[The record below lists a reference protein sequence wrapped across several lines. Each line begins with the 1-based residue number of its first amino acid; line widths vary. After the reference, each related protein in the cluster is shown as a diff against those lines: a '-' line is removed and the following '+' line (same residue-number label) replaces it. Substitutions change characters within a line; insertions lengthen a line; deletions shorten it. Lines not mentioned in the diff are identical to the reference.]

1 MLDDNLIS
9 LKLQRLPNDLGNF
22 PPSSFPDKSILMA
35 DVRFPMAL
43 EIVPYKLLEPRLR
56 NSRQLKL
63 YNQLGIEELKLFPDR
78 SRCLRE
84 VVLWRSTIRDEKLTV
99 GVGGMKGSRQ
109 DDNRNLNKEGS
120 VFVSCSQSEVLLR
133 FT

>member
-1 MLDDNLIS
+1 MDDNLIS
-9 LKLQRLPNDLGNF
+9 RKLQRLPNDLGNV

-63 YNQLGIEELKLFPDR
+63 YNQLGIEELKLFPNR

-84 VVLWRSTIRDEKLTV
+84 VMLWRSTTRDEKLTV
-99 GVGGMKGSRQ
+99 GVGGMKGSWEY
-109 DDNRNLNKEGS
+109 DNRNSNKEGS
-120 VFVSCSQSEVLLR
+120 VSVTCSQLEALLR
-133 FT
+133 LT